1 MDSQVLKE
9 EHDYKREHSEV
20 TVKKRISKP
29 PASIF
34 CGLCGVRSLLG
45 KAATLS
51 VIEMRRVWLQT
62 EEQKTESGRPICSDQ
77 DLEEAVSM
85 HVCFVSHMKEN
96 HGKLQTVQ
104 SN

>member
-1 MDSQVLKE
+1 M
-9 EHDYKREHSEV
+9 
-20 TVKKRISKP
+20 
-29 PASIF
+29 
-34 CGLCGVRSLLG
+34 
-45 KAATLS
+45 S
-51 VIEMRRVWLQT
+51 VIDMRRAWLQT

-77 DLEEAVSM
+77 DLKEAVSV